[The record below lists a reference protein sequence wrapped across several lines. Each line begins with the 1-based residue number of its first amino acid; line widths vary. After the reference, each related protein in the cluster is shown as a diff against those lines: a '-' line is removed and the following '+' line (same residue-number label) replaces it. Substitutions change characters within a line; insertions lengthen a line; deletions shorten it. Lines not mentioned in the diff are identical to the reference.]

1 VNQRAPVVLV
11 TGASRGLGRALVG
24 SFLRRRCAVLG
35 VVRSPSHAA
44 ELLRAHPEGFDPVVA
59 DVTSPELAA
68 ALEGAI
74 AARHGVLDVLI
85 NNAGT
90 RGYLTSI
97 TQEPES
103 EVSELLAVHCI
114 GALRATRG
122 ALPFLRKSRRGLV
135 VNVTS
140 RFGSIART
148 AAGDFTGGDYSYSYR
163 VSKAAQNMLTLCLS
177 QELRSDGI
185 AVCAVHPGRLQT
197 DSGPPD
203 PEMSAE
209 EGAERLADWV
219 LAADASVDG
228 GYFELDSGRSQW

>member
-1 VNQRAPVVLV
+1 VVLI
-11 TGASRGLGRALVG
+11 TGVSRGLGRALVG
-24 SFLRRRCAVLG
+24 SFLRRSCAVLG
-35 VVRSPSHAA
+35 LVRFRSHA
-44 ELLRAHPEGFDPVVA
+44 ENLSHAHSKDFQPVVA
-59 DVTSPELAA
+59 DVTSPELTA
-68 ALEGAI
+68 ALQGAI
-74 AARHGVLDVLI
+74 ASHHGVLDVLI

-103 EVSELLAVHCI
+103 EISNLLAVHCV
-114 GALRATRG
+114 GALRATRA
-122 ALPFLRKSRRGLV
+122 ALPYLQKSQRALV
-135 VNVTS
+135 VNITS

-148 AAGDFTGGDYSYSYR
+148 AAGEFSGNQYSYSYR

-177 QELRSDGI
+177 QELRYDGI
-185 AVCAVHPGRLQT
+185 SVCAVHPGRLHT

-219 LAADASVDG
+219 LAADSSVNG
-228 GYFELDSGRSQW
+228 AYFELDAGRAKW

>member
-1 VNQRAPVVLV
+1 VVLI
-11 TGASRGLGRALVG
+11 TGASRGLGRALVA
-24 SFLRRRCAVLG
+24 SFLRRGCAVLG
-35 VVRSPSHAA
+35 VLRSTSRA
-44 ELLRAHPEGFDPVVA
+44 EELSRAHPENFDPVVA
-59 DVTSPELAA
+59 DVTSSELGAV
-68 ALEGAI
+68 LEDAI
-74 AARHGVLDVLI
+74 AARHGVLDVLV

-97 TQEPES
+97 EQEPES
-103 EVSELLAVHCI
+103 EVSDLLAVHCV
-114 GALRATRG
+114 GALRTTRV
-122 ALPFLRKSRRGLV
+122 ALPFLRKSRRALV

-148 AAGDFTGGDYSYSYR
+148 AAGDFPSGEYSYSYR
-163 VSKAAQNMLTLCLS
+163 VSKAAQNMLTLCLA

-185 AVCAVHPGRLQT
+185 AVCAVHPGRLET

-209 EGAERLADWV
+209 QGAERLADWV
-219 LAADASVDG
+219 LAADASVGG